1 MIIIELAGVLLFGF
15 LLRFMY
21 LYLENNISKLGS
33 ENVIV
38 IKIIMWL
45 MIGNLVILTF
55 IFLYNYYQTEWRQI
69 GKMGKRGEDGPS
81 GDQGSAKCRSKES
94 GSNQQAETC

>member
-21 LYLENNISKLGS
+21 LYLEKNISKLGP

-45 MIGNLVILTF
+45 MIGNLVILSF

-69 GKMGKRGEDGPS
+69 GKMGRQGDDGPI
-81 GDQGSAKCRSKES
+81 GNAGYAKCRSKES
-94 GSNQQAETC
+94 GSDQQTDSC